1 MEDEDL
7 EVLEDEDL
15 EELEDE
21 TLVEILEDDLE
32 TELTADDTN
41 TKAEQVHQDFFCPVI
56 CCVQYSYFGQ

>member
-7 EVLEDEDL
+7 EV
-15 EELEDE
+15 LEDE

-41 TKAEQVHQDFFCPVI
+41 TEVEQVHQDSFCPVI
-56 CCVQYSYFGQ
+56 SCVQ